1 MPKAISCN
9 PSTGQPV
16 NTPQQQ
22 ENTVATPTDAALGD
36 AAQPP
41 NSSPIY
47 FPPADPF
54 ESEEE
59 PEVPAASMAVSEPQQ
74 SERGT
79 VTAVTSAR
87 KTKYTGQK
95 KSGTNLTQRQPS
107 RPTSKRQTIAAGKRV
122 FVERKIVKYRLDVD
136 SPGYEVVQLYQS
148 DKFRFYGTVVGKP
161 ANSKLYKVQLDLLPS
176 DANEV
181 LIVRKDITVLAKGEE
196 EPPYNPQHEAMVDNC
211 GVVPDRPAARKS
223 RDHIGDSYNAFSK
236 LESGLQAMASSFEM
250 TYGDGSDDKII
261 WRVLSEKEQITVCP
275 MEEEQASNEELQSN
289 KSPFLKDI
297 PWDRNPSN
305 VDYNSILFGNFF
317 PSLEGKAAIL
327 DEYLRHTGLLVL
339 MDPLFIQDRMGKK
352 VPKLGS
358 GSRPVSFAASTVLN
372 L

>member
-1 MPKAISCN
+1 VQLQASTAAIS
-9 PSTGQPV
+9 
-16 NTPQQQ
+16 
-22 ENTVATPTDAALGD
+22 TDAAVGD
-36 AAQPP
+36 EDEHL
-41 NSSPIY
+41 NSSPLY
-47 FPPADPF
+47 FPPSDPF
-54 ESEEE
+54 ESEAEAE
-59 PEVPAASMAVSEPQQ
+59 DPTASMPVSEPHH
-74 SERGT
+74 SDRGT

-87 KTKYTGQK
+87 KSQYSGQK

-236 LESGLQAMASSFEM
+236 LESG
-250 TYGDGSDDKII
+250 
-261 WRVLSEKEQITVCP
+261 
-275 MEEEQASNEELQSN
+275 
-289 KSPFLKDI
+289 
-297 PWDRNPSN
+297 
-305 VDYNSILFGNFF
+305 
-317 PSLEGKAAIL
+317 
-327 DEYLRHTGLLVL
+327 
-339 MDPLFIQDRMGKK
+339 
-352 VPKLGS
+352 
-358 GSRPVSFAASTVLN
+358 
-372 L
+372 

>member
-181 LIVRKDITVLAKGEE
+181 FIVRKDITVLAKGEE

-261 WRVLSEKEQITVCP
+261 WRVLSEKEQITVKSVEGTSAGRQYYFPPARCCRSRRVSQDLFHAHDHCSVGGP
-275 MEEEQASNEELQSN
+275 QGNCRSLATWELLWHERVSQ
-289 KSPFLKDI
+289 
-297 PWDRNPSN
+297 
-305 VDYNSILFGNFF
+305 
-317 PSLEGKAAIL
+317 
-327 DEYLRHTGLLVL
+327 LRAVHPKGLLQGIHVWITIPVGREEVL
-339 MDPLFIQDRMGKK
+339 GC
-352 VPKLGS
+352 
-358 GSRPVSFAASTVLN
+358 
-372 L
+372 